1 MLKPLPTLALC
12 GVCLFLAAP
21 RGLALQF
28 KTVDIAT
35 HAILQE
41 FATAT
46 VSAETP
52 GIFRITAPNGDLYD
66 LRSASGDDAALT
78 NLAGT
83 LPVLDQQRGLGT
95 LTVNL
100 WLEAA
105 PVWETIGPNRRC
117 TLWTGGSNFNKLEV
131 SLSSYLYDAGLTLT
145 VSNLSF
151 PTYELVTQTLPT
163 ETTGQTVEF
172 LYPSGAPLL
181 KFQATGQLSVFGT
194 PTSTASGNCYVDFV
208 NYCADRS
215 YSSFNRVELF
225 ALLANG
231 LSGGG
236 NFTFNCTDDP
246 GFALPDIGTF
256 SHITD
261 FTYDGRTLRNVWRD
275 LHFGTTY
282 NGGTA
287 ADSADPDGDGRNNL
301 LEYAAGSDPLTSD
314 TAPTWLVPNNRNLEL
329 HFRGQRNATDLT
341 YHVDASTN
349 LVDWTEIWTNAD
361 ARYTGD
367 QHTYEQTVVDAQTL
381 GATPRRFLRLRVT
394 AP

>member
-1 MLKPLPTLALC
+1 LLAS
-12 GVCLFLAAP
+12 P
-21 RGLALQF
+21 RALALQF
-28 KTVDIAT
+28 KTVDLST
-35 HAILQE
+35 HAIIQE
-41 FATAT
+41 FATAS

-52 GIFRITAPNGDLYD
+52 GILRITAPNGDLYD

-78 NLAGT
+78 NLAST
-83 LPVLDQQRGLGT
+83 LPVLDRQRGLGT

-105 PVWETIGPNRRC
+105 PVWELIGSSRRC
-117 TLWTGGSNFNKLEV
+117 TLWTGGSNFNKLEI
-131 SLSSYLYDAGLTLT
+131 SLSSYLYDAGLTFT
-145 VSNLSF
+145 VTNLSF
-151 PTYELVTQTLPT
+151 PTYEVVTQTLPS
-163 ETTGQTVEF
+163 ETTGQTLEF
-172 LYPSGAPLL
+172 LYPAGAPLL
-181 KFQATGQLSVFGT
+181 KFQATGQLSVYGT
-194 PTSTASGNCYVDFV
+194 LTTIASGACYLDLA

-236 NFTFNCTDDP
+236 NFVFHCTDDP

-256 SHITD
+256 SHISD
-261 FTYDGRTLRNVWRD
+261 FTYDGRTLRNVWREI
-275 LHFGTTY
+275 HFGTTY
-282 NGGTA
+282 DGGTA

-301 LEYAAGSDPLTSD
+301 LEYAIGSDPLGVD
-314 TAPTWLVPNNRNLEL
+314 PGPAWLAPNSHNLEF

-349 LVDWTEIWTNAD
+349 LVDWSEIWSNAE
-361 ARYTGD
+361 ARYSGD
-367 QHTYEQTVVDAQTL
+367 LHTFEQTVVDPQIL

-394 AP
+394 TP